1 MCFTTL
7 LGENMKNRRQGQS
20 RCLTKKEIQDVIQFQ
35 KNSRHSI
42 RNICLVNMS
51 VLLGMRVGEIANLKM
66 NQVVN
71 DDWSIKDQVVL
82 LKEHTKSKKNR
93 VVYLVH
99 KEVRNSLT
107 DYITYRRE
115 CDGNVS
121 SNPFL
126 ENMKKYFDKP
136 LFVSQKNSGFSPR
149 SLQRLYKSMY
159 RSVGLDEMVSSHSGR
174 RTFITNLITQ
184 GIDMKTVSTLAG
196 HSSIQTTVDTY
207 AVANPNKMVNV
218 CRNIS
223 IN

>member
-1 MCFTTL
+1 MA
-7 LGENMKNRRQGQS
+7 NRRQGQS

-66 NQVVN
+66 NQVIN

-99 KEVRNSLT
+99 KEVRKSLT
-107 DYITYRRE
+107 DYINYRKE
-115 CDGNVS
+115 SDGNVR

-136 LFVSQKNSGFSPR
+136 LFISQKNGAFSPR
-149 SLQRLYKSMY
+149 SLQRLYKHMMML
-159 RSVGLDEMVSSHSGR
+159 VGLDEMCSSHSFR

-207 AVANPNKMVNV
+207 AVANPNKMEMV

>member
-1 MCFTTL
+1 MA
-7 LGENMKNRRQGQS
+7 NRRQGQS

-99 KEVRNSLT
+99 KEVRKSLT
-107 DYITYRRE
+107 DYINYRKE
-115 CDGNVS
+115 SDGNVR

-126 ENMKKYFDKP
+126 ENMKKYFLGRFHVKIHIKSTKK
-136 LFVSQKNSGFSPR
+136 VSEIAKTHLILMKQKETSPGC
-149 SLQRLYKSMY
+149 SPKNHP
-159 RSVGLDEMVSSHSGR
+159 ESHKL
-174 RTFITNLITQ
+174 T
-184 GIDMKTVSTLAG
+184 
-196 HSSIQTTVDTY
+196 
-207 AVANPNKMVNV
+207 
-218 CRNIS
+218 
-223 IN
+223 